1 MVFCLVTGTKEEPE
15 EVEAREGV
23 WSIETAIAGVFQT
36 ATSSLVLRRWLS
48 RARSG
53 RNAISR
59 TALVEWNK
67 GVVVAGT
74 RTVPCLKRRATCLWN
89 PLRSRRG
96 FVGCAQWVEEKQEQ
110 ETGDRM
116 ALSQAVPQTGDE
128 TRS

>member
-1 MVFCLVTGTKEEPE
+1 MERDPSCELMVFCLVTGTKEEPE
-15 EVEAREGV
+15 EVELREGV

-59 TALVEWNK
+59 TALVEWNE

-74 RTVPCLKRRATCLWN
+74 RTVP
-89 PLRSRRG
+89 
-96 FVGCAQWVEEKQEQ
+96 
-110 ETGDRM
+110 
-116 ALSQAVPQTGDE
+116 
-128 TRS
+128 